1 MQPCSCTRHEYVN
14 NTTQSPV
21 HNLPEVCTQQGQ
33 LAVNLGASSDTRPA
47 PTQHLVPNCQH
58 ESTKTLHQPH
68 WNLVSTGQAAQSQC
82 RLPGSLRWLC
92 HWWRFRGLLL
102 KKVYLLAGG
111 SALRRE
117 AFHNHGCESRCPRR
131 DFGMWKPL
139 TPKTLSPKTL
149 NPEAS
154 THGHSPWALKPKPWI
169 LTPELGG

>member
-1 MQPCSCTRHEYVN
+1 MNMSTIP
-14 NTTQSPV
+14 QSPV

-47 PTQHLVPNCQH
+47 PTQHLVQNCQH

-92 HWWRFRGLLL
+92 HWWRFSGLFL

-117 AFHNHGCESRCPRR
+117 AFQNHGCPIQ
-131 DFGMWKPL
+131 L
-139 TPKTLSPKTL
+139 PKTELWNVKTL
-149 NPEAS
+149 NSKDYEPED
-154 THGHSPWALKPKPWI
+154 P
-169 LTPELGG
+169 